1 MTSRLGGIAGTRRRH
16 RIIDSRAIG
25 TIMAKYVMCLDNQSY
40 PLDLTLH
47 KVYRVLPDEKGE
59 QHGMI
64 RVVDN
69 TGEDYL
75 YPPRL
80 FASGELSEVAQ
91 RSFDAQPA

>member
-1 MTSRLGGIAGTRRRH
+1 
-16 RIIDSRAIG
+16 
-25 TIMAKYVMCLDNQSY
+25 MAKYVMCLDNKSY

-47 KVYRVLPDEKGE
+47 KVYRVLPDDKGE
-59 QHGMI
+59 RHDMM

-75 YPPRL
+75 YPARL
-80 FASGELSEVAQ
+80 FAPVELSEVAQ